1 MRNFDTESEITL
13 MLIYT
18 RG

>member
-1 MRNFDTESEITL
+1 MRNVYTEVEITL